1 MSMDITKDPIPEL
14 IRKLAIP
21 ASVGFFFSTMYNVV
35 DTWCAKMI
43 STDAQ
48 AALALSF
55 PIFFIIIAMGTGIS
69 QGSTALISNALGAK
83 DHDKAQLY
91 SLQAISFGVLFSVF
105 LTAFGLWS
113 TPWMFGYLGAEGDYL
128 RMSLDYMNVILLG
141 TVFFLVQSILNAAL
155 SAQGDTKS
163 FRNLLIA
170 GFFLNVILDPWFLF
184 GGFGLPAMGIRGIA
198 WATVIIQVFGCV
210 YLVGK
215 LSKTELWRDFH
226 PSCFVP
232 KTGIF
237 RDIAGQGF
245 PASLNVSTIAL
256 GIFVITK
263 FVSHFGKEGVA
274 AYGVAT
280 RVEQIALMPV
290 MGLNIAVLTMVGQN
304 NGARLFG
311 RVRETWTMTL
321 KYGCS
326 ITAVGGAAIFF
337 GGRWMMEM
345 FSEDPEVVRIG
356 AEYLRIAA
364 ITLCAYVLLFQTIYM
379 LQGLKRPMY
388 AIWIG
393 IYRQIVAPC
402 AVFWLL
408 AFKLDWKLDGI
419 WWGVFLVTWSAAL
432 VTLWFGRR
440 TLRRVEEEAAGEGGA
455 TENTSTGG

>member
-1 MSMDITKDPIPEL
+1 MEITKDPIPEL
-14 IRKLAIP
+14 IRKIAIP

-35 DTWCAKMI
+35 DTWCAKLI

-105 LTAFGLWS
+105 LTAFGLWA
-113 TPWMFGYLGAEGDYL
+113 TPWMFRYLGADGDYL
-128 RMSLDYMNVILLG
+128 QISVDYMNVILFG
-141 TVFFLVQSILNAAL
+141 TAFFLAQSILNASL
-155 SAQGDTKS
+155 NAQGDTKS
-163 FRNLLIA
+163 FRNLLIV
-170 GFFLNVILDPWFLF
+170 GFFLNIVLDPWFLF
-184 GGFGLPAMGIRGIA
+184 GGYGLPAMGIKGIA
-198 WATVIIQVFGCV
+198 LATVVIQVIGSV

-215 LSKTELWRDFH
+215 LSKTNLWREFH
-226 PSCFVP
+226 PSCFIP
-232 KTGIF
+232 KPKVF
-237 RDIAGQGF
+237 RDIAEQGF
-245 PASLNVSTIAL
+245 PASLNMITVAL

-263 FVSHFGKEGVA
+263 FVSHFGTEGVA

-280 RVEQIALMPV
+280 RVEQIVLMPTI
-290 MGLNIAVLTMVGQN
+290 GLNIAVLTLVGQN

-311 RVRETWTMTL
+311 RVRETWMMTM
-321 KYGCS
+321 KYGVA
-326 ITAVGGAAIFF
+326 IMGLGGVAIFF
-337 GGRWMMEM
+337 GGRWMMSI
-345 FSEDPEVVRIG
+345 FSDDPEVVRIG

-364 ITLCAYVLLFQTIYM
+364 ITLCAYVFLFQTVYM

-388 AIWIG
+388 AVWIG

-402 AVFWLL
+402 ALFWLL

-419 WWGVFLVTWSAAL
+419 WWGVFFITWSAAL
-432 VTLWFGRR
+432 VTIWFGRR
-440 TLRRVEEEAAGEGGA
+440 TLHRVEAGE
-455 TENTSTGG
+455 TEIADAKPE